1 MLLYSLL
8 LPTSRIR
15 MNNISIN
22 LLLAIRDIMKLR
34 SILIYLIKDQQTMK
48 LLENYNE
55 FYKTKLY
62 SYLDK

>member
-22 LLLAIRDIMKLR
+22 LLLAIRDIMNLR